1 MTQLNTASLLA
12 RSVPEALRSA
22 SGVDAGENAPA
33 TCMHTYIEASAARL
47 VLVAMRAELVVKD
60 CNTPLYVHACV
71 AIISISQKG
80 IGLTESQ
87 IAGGSTLGAE
97 AKLVAREGGKR
108 GKKRAT
114 RACALGA
121 LANTR
126 AVRGTL
132 RVCAACLAADIS
144 LPFLVILFSSSGTAV
159 NARRWVGVVEWRRSG
174 CGV

>member
-80 IGLTESQ
+80 ITESQ

-97 AKLVAREGGKR
+97 AKLVAREGGSVE
-108 GKKRAT
+108 KKGRHERVRWVLWRT
-114 RACALGA
+114 PALFA
-121 LANTR
+121 AR
-126 AVRGTL
+126 CVCVQ
-132 RVCAACLAADIS
+132 RVLQLIF
-144 LPFLVILFSSSGTAV
+144 PFLFL
-159 NARRWVGVVEWRRSG
+159 
-174 CGV
+174 